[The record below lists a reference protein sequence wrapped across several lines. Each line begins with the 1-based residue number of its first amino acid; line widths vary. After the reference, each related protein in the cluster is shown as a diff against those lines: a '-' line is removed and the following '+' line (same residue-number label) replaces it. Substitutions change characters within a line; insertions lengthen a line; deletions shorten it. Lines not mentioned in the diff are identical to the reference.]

1 LSKLPS
7 IMMHDDVMHQV
18 SVRDEQYEQL
28 EKKSART
35 GRSIDDL
42 VESALDRECGTGHR
56 ERLLQAIRESAGSAH
71 PDDFDGLSGE
81 EYVEKIRQPGMDERL
96 RRLGWE

>member
-1 LSKLPS
+1 VRG
-7 IMMHDDVMHQV
+7 H
-18 SVRDEQYEQL
+18 SVAMVGDTTVL
-28 EKKSART
+28 T

-42 VESALDRECGTGHR
+42 VESALDRECGAGHR

>member
-1 LSKLPS
+1 MRK
-7 IMMHDDVMHQV
+7 ITITDD
-18 SVRDEQYEQL
+18 QYEQL
-28 EKKSART
+28 EKASART
-35 GRSIDDL
+35 GKPIGEL
-42 VESALDRECGTGHR
+42 VEAAIDKEYGAGHR

-96 RRLGWE
+96 RRLA